1 MKLKDIQ
8 KLFHDKL
15 DPFFQLEE
23 VDSFFY
29 ILIEAYYKITRLQL
43 AMDRELGI
51 QNETVI
57 LEALDLLEQQKPIQY
72 ILGET
77 EFYGLTFKV
86 NENTLIPRPET
97 EELVSWVLKSIPED
111 ETVNVLD
118 IGTGSGCIAISIA
131 KNLPK
136 ANVFSLDISN
146 AALKVAIENAE
157 LNEVVVSFIN
167 QDILLIEDSKLLKDI
182 KFDIIVSNPPY
193 VRHLEKKLMHTNVLE
208 NEPHLA
214 LFVDDENPLQF
225 YKAITE
231 FSTHN
236 LNENGRLFFE
246 INEYLGNEMIQ
257 LLKQN
262 HFKDIYLKQ
271 DMFRKDRMINGVF
284 TQKIIS

>member
-8 KLFHDKL
+8 KIFHEKL

-29 ILIEAYYKITRLQL
+29 ILIETYYKVTRLQL
-43 AMDRELGI
+43 AMDRDLEI
-51 QNETVI
+51 ENESLI
-57 LEALDLLEQQKPIQY
+57 LEALELLEQQKPIQY

-86 NENTLIPRPET
+86 NDNTLIPRPET
-97 EELVSWVLKSIPED
+97 EELVSWVLKSVQENKTI
-111 ETVNVLD
+111 NILD

-131 KNLPK
+131 KNLPNAK
-136 ANVFSLDISN
+136 VFALDVSGE
-146 AALKVAIENAE
+146 ALVVARENAE
-157 LNEVVVSFIN
+157 LNQVAITFIN
-167 QDILLIEDSKLLKDI
+167 QDILSVEAAQLLEDI

-193 VRHLEKKLMHTNVLE
+193 VRHLEKKLMQTNVLE

-214 LFVDDENPLQF
+214 LFVDDENPLEF

-231 FSTHN
+231 FASYN
-236 LNENGRLFFE
+236 LKENGLLFFE

-257 LLKQN
+257 LLKGN
-262 HFKDIYLKQ
+262 HFIDIHLKQ
-271 DMFRKDRMINGVF
+271 DMFRKDRMINGIF
-284 TQKIIS
+284 KEQETL

>member
-29 ILIEAYYKITRLQL
+29 ILIEAYYKVTRLQL
-43 AMDRELGI
+43 AMDRELEV